1 MTTQHYAYIVQIE
14 DCSKTYGNATAVQ
27 ALDRVSFFVVSGAFL
42 VIVGLSG
49 SGKPTLL
56 NLIGTL
62 DQPTSGRVVFDEVD
76 ANVLRGDA
84 FAGFLRATIGFV
96 FQLNNLVPTLT
107 ATDNTILPLLP
118 YRRGISFNL

>member
-1 MTTQHYAYIVQIE
+1 M
-14 DCSKTYGNATAVQ
+14 
-27 ALDRVSFFVVSGAFL
+27 DRVSFFVVSGAFL
-42 VIVGLSG
+42 VIVGPSG

-84 FAGFLRATIGFV
+84 FADFLRATIGFV